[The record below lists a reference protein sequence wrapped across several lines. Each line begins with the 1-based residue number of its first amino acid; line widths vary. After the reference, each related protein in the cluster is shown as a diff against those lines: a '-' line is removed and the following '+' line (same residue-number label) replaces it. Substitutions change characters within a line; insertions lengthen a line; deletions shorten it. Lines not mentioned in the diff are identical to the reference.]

1 MISGNV
7 YSTALSGLR
16 ASEARIGVS
25 ANNVANSS
33 TIGFEAKEVT
43 ARSADNGGV
52 IVDVRSKNPAT
63 LAAPSPNGSGETV
76 QVPNVSLDEEV
87 VNQVSAGYDFKA
99 NLKVLQV
106 QKELDKAL
114 LDISA

>member
-7 YSTALSGLR
+7 YATALSGLR
-16 ASEARIGVS
+16 ASETRLGVS

-33 TIGFEAKEVT
+33 TYDFKAQEVT
-43 ARSADNGGV
+43 AKASDTGGV
-52 IVDVRSKNPAT
+52 IVDIRTKNPAT
-63 LAAPSPNGSGETV
+63 LSAPSPDGSGETV
-76 QVPNVSLDEEV
+76 QVPNVSLDQEV